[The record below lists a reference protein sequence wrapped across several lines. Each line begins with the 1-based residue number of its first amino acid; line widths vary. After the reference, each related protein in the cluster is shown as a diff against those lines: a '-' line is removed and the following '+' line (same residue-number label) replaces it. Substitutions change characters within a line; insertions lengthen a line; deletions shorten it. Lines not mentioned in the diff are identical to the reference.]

1 MTDDGFLW
9 TKFLP
14 GLQIDKEEM
23 YRILLARGIQRPVLH
38 VWSCNDPTVSHEQ
51 AGGLYRILAEKER
64 PRPLADFRSGRPFQ
78 FSRAP
83 QALQRGA
90 EKLRSRSV
98 KKGNYTP
105 N

>member
-64 PRPLADFRSGRPFQ
+64 RARWQIFDRAGHFSFREHPKRFNEVLKSFVH
-78 FSRAP
+78 A
-83 QALQRGA
+83 A
-90 EKLRSRSV
+90 
-98 KKGNYTP
+98 
-105 N
+105 